1 VAEDS
6 LEPLITQCPTCRT
19 RFRVTE
25 SQLKVAAGRVRCGA
39 CLSVFAGLENLVV
52 GSGPRLK
59 PGESANEALDALLD
73 ELRTDPVPK
82 ALRQNRAQPPATART
97 ESTDAMPQAGR
108 ASAEVLANSNPDVRR
123 EPGVPAATQSDDAAR
138 ASVGPES
145 TPPRDGDAPT
155 PAADPVSARR
165 ARRARRLRL
174 AASSAAKP
182 SEPDAA
188 AAPAGALPAPTPV
201 AAAADESGAA
211 PSGEVGPPVA
221 EAAPETARS
230 VPAAALD
237 LSPEDL
243 MERPRRRRRW
253 WMPIL
258 LLLGL
263 AGLTAQV
270 LYLQFDAW
278 AKNPDIRPVYEWI
291 CPQLHCTLPVMRSID
306 EIRSK
311 NLVVRANPEV
321 PGELMVDAII
331 VNQARFAQPFPVI
344 ELRFS
349 SMDGRP
355 IAARRFKPDEYLAGE
370 LKGATMFAPLTPVHI
385 ALAIEDPGTE
395 AVSYYIQFR

>member
-25 SQLKVAAGRVRCGA
+25 SQLNVAAGRVRCGA

-82 ALRQNRAQPPATART
+82 APRQNRAQPPATARA

-108 ASAEVLANSNPDVRR
+108 ASAEVLANSKPDAQR
-123 EPGVPAATQSDDAAR
+123 EPGVPAATESDGAAR
-138 ASVGPES
+138 ATVAPES
-145 TPPRDGDAPT
+145 APRRDPDAPT
-155 PAADPVSARR
+155 PAVDPVS

-188 AAPAGALPAPTPV
+188 AAPVGAVPAPAPV
-201 AAAADESGAA
+201 AAEADESGAVA
-211 PSGEVGPPVA
+211 SVEIGSPAA
-221 EAAPETARS
+221 EATTETARP
-230 VPAAALD
+230 VAAAALD

-263 AGLTAQV
+263 TGLTAQV
-270 LYLQFDAW
+270 LYFQFDAW

-311 NLVVRANPEV
+311 NLVVRANPDV

-355 IAARRFKPDEYLAGE
+355 IAARRFKPEEYLAGE

-395 AVSYYIQFR
+395 AVSYYVQFR

>member
-1 VAEDS
+1 MAEDS

-25 SQLKVAAGRVRCGA
+25 SQLNVAAGRVRCGA

-82 ALRQNRAQPPATART
+82 ALRQNRPQPPATARA
-97 ESTDAMPQAGR
+97 ESTDDMPQAGR
-108 ASAEVLANSNPDVRR
+108 ASAEVLANSKSDALR
-123 EPGVPAATQSDDAAR
+123 EPGVPAATEPDGAAR
-138 ASVGPES
+138 ATVAPEPA
-145 TPPRDGDAPT
+145 PPRDRDTPT
-155 PAADPVSARR
+155 PAVDPVS

-188 AAPAGALPAPTPV
+188 AAPVGALPAPAPVTV
-201 AAAADESGAA
+201 AADGSGTL
-211 PSGEVGPPVA
+211 PSVEVASPAA
-221 EAAPETARS
+221 EATTETARP

-258 LLLGL
+258 LVLGL
-263 AGLTAQV
+263 TGLTAQV

-278 AKNPDIRPVYEWI
+278 AKNPDIRPVYEWL

-311 NLVVRANPEV
+311 NLVVRANPNV